1 MNEYVFRMT
10 HTQLETI
17 AGLMAGNGSD
27 VLIHVPCGV
36 GMATWDGGKITRR
49 SWSFQHIGVE
59 ISIENL
65 EPLQSLSDSP
75 CCFFA
80 HDKVVLEQIAFEA
93 DFALWGCL
101 TDGNPSVFHYQ
112 NGQLIPVNVCCV
124 VGHDLFFRFNG
135 QDPMTIKWE
144 ENSELFERTLQAF
157 GRGTTHYLTNLTVGI
172 AGVSGTGSIVAEQ
185 LMRLGVKRLVLVDD
199 DVVEVRNL
207 GRILNSTTKD
217 AMLGTNK
224 AIMMKR
230 AFETVGL
237 STEVIAIPEVIHTP
251 EAIHLLSQ
259 CDILFGC
266 LDSADGRMQLN
277 RISTFYTI
285 PYIDLGVRL
294 KANCGRFEEIS
305 GAIRYIRPGGASLY
319 SMGAYTL
326 NSLTSDSLRR
336 NDPDLYRA
344 RLEEKYVE
352 GAHEGNPAVI
362 SVNMQVS
369 SLGVLE
375 LLNRLHPFRT
385 TPNEEVEVINI
396 DMCEPAI
403 LSPSKPRP
411 SDKAL
416 EKYVGTG
423 DCLPLLGLVTSGR
436 DS

>member
-17 AGLMAGNGSD
+17 VGLMAGNGSG

-36 GMATWDGGKITRR
+36 GMAIWDSGRITRK
-49 SWSFQHIGVE
+49 SWSFQHIGVK
-59 ISIENL
+59 ISIEDL
-65 EPLQSLSDSP
+65 EAFQSLSNSP
-75 CCFFA
+75 SCFFA
-80 HDKVVLEQIAFEA
+80 HDKMALEQVAFET
-93 DFALWGCL
+93 DFSLWACL
-101 TDGNPSVFHYQ
+101 TDGNPAVFRYQ
-112 NGQLIPVNVCCV
+112 NGQLVPVNVCCV

-135 QDPMTIKWE
+135 QDPMTVKGE

-157 GRGTTHYLTNLTVGI
+157 GQGTTHYLSNLTIGI

-185 LMRLGVKRLVLVDD
+185 LMRLGVKRLILVDD
-199 DVVEVRNL
+199 DVVEARNL
-207 GRILNSTTKD
+207 GRILNSTAKD
-217 AMLGTNK
+217 ATAGINK
-224 AIMMKR
+224 TIMMKR
-230 AFETVGL
+230 AFESIGL
-237 STEVIAIPEVIHTP
+237 PTEVIALPSVIHTP
-251 EAIHLLSQ
+251 EAIHALSQ

-266 LDSADGRMQLN
+266 LDSTDGRMQLN

-294 KANCGRFEEIS
+294 KANCGQFEEIS

-326 NSLTSDSLRR
+326 DALTSDSLRR
-336 NDPDLYRA
+336 NNPELYRA

-352 GAHEGNPAVI
+352 GANEGSPAVI

-369 SLGVLE
+369 SFGVLE
-375 LLNRLHPFRT
+375 LLNRLHPFRA
-385 TPNEEVEVINI
+385 TPNKDVEVISI

-403 LSPSKPRP
+403 LSPSSPKPP
-411 SDKAL
+411 DKSL

-423 DCLPLLGLVTSGR
+423 DYLPLLGLVASGR
-436 DS
+436 KT

>member
-17 AGLMAGNGSD
+17 ASLMAGNGSGIF
-27 VLIHVPCGV
+27 IHVSCGM
-36 GMATWDGGKITRR
+36 GMATWDGGGIMRR

-59 ISIENL
+59 IPIENL
-65 EPLQSLSDSP
+65 EVFQSLSDSP
-75 CCFFA
+75 GCFFA
-80 HDKVVLEQIAFEA
+80 HDKAVLEQIAFEA
-93 DFALWGCL
+93 DSTLWACL
-101 TDGNPSVFHYQ
+101 TDGDPSVFRYQ

-124 VGHDLFFRFNG
+124 IGHDLFFRFNG
-135 QDPMTIKWE
+135 QDPMAVKGE

-157 GRGTTHYLTNLTVGI
+157 GQGTTHYLSNLTVGI
-172 AGVSGTGSIVAEQ
+172 AGISGTGSIVAEQ

-199 DVVEVRNL
+199 DVIEVRNL

-217 AMLGTNK
+217 ATAGTNK

-230 AFETVGL
+230 AFEAIGL
-237 STEVIAIPEVIHTP
+237 PTEVIAVPSVISTS
-251 EAIHLLSQ
+251 EAIHALSQ
-259 CDILFGC
+259 CDVLFGC

-294 KANCGRFEEIS
+294 KANRGQFEEIS
-305 GAIRYIRPGGASLY
+305 GAIRYIRPGGASLH
-319 SMGAYTL
+319 SIGAYTTS
-326 NSLTSDSLRR
+326 SLASDSLRR
-336 NDPDLYRA
+336 ANPELYQA
-344 RLEEKYVE
+344 RLAEKYIE
-352 GAHEGNPAVI
+352 GANEGSPAVI

-375 LLNRLHPFRT
+375 LLNRLHPFRS

-396 DMCEPAI
+396 DMREPAI
-403 LSPSKPRP
+403 LSPSRP
-411 SDKAL
+411 QSPDKSL

-423 DCLPLLGLVTSGR
+423 DCLPLLGLVVSGR